1 MRAWMIMEVGLIYSK
16 DGEVIPIDKGTD
28 EDKRVVGNG
37 LPKFTMSVTHT
48 FRYKNL
54 DLNLYFRGN
63 LGYQIYD
70 VHDLYYGLQDAAP
83 NTNVLESAYKENR
96 EITNR
101 KKIVHSSYFVHNG
114 DFMKLGRRYIGVY
127 LEYK

>member
-1 MRAWMIMEVGLIYSK
+1 MIYSK

-96 EITNR
+96 KITTG
-101 KKIVHSSYFVHNG
+101 KMCIAVILYIMVIYEVG
-114 DFMKLGRRYIGVY
+114 CRYIGVY

>member
-1 MRAWMIMEVGLIYSK
+1 MIYSK

-70 VHDLYYGLQDAAP
+70 VHDLYYGLQDAARIRMCWSP
-83 NTNVLESAYKENR
+83 LT
-96 EITNR
+96 R
-101 KKIVHSSYFVHNG
+101 KIG
-114 DFMKLGRRYIGVY
+114 KLLQEKMCIAVILYIMVI
-127 LEYK
+127 L

>member
-1 MRAWMIMEVGLIYSK
+1 MSSFPLYPGNPGVLQRIEGGERIGNFYTFQYAGLDDNGGWLIYSK

-70 VHDLYYGLQDAAP
+70 FHDLYYGWQEAAP
-83 NTNVLESAYKENR
+83 KTNVRESA
-96 EITNR
+96 
-101 KKIVHSSYFVHNG
+101 
-114 DFMKLGRRYIGVY
+114 
-127 LEYK
+127 

>member
-1 MRAWMIMEVGLIYSK
+1 MIYSK

-48 FRYKNL
+48 FRYKK
-54 DLNLYFRGN
+54 FRFEFVFPMVI

-70 VHDLYYGLQDAAP
+70 VHDCIMAAGCSSEYECAGVRLQG
-83 NTNVLESAYKENR
+83 K
-96 EITNR
+96 
-101 KKIVHSSYFVHNG
+101 
-114 DFMKLGRRYIGVY
+114 
-127 LEYK
+127 

>member
-1 MRAWMIMEVGLIYSK
+1 MDDNGGWLIYSK

-96 EITNR
+96 KITTG
-101 KKIVHSSYFVHNG
+101 KMCIAVI
-114 DFMKLGRRYIGVY
+114 LYIMVI
-127 LEYK
+127 L